1 MSRYTAA
8 PVGAAAGAL
17 QGQQISAPIVATY
30 LHSYRMEQRAFVF
43 VLTTVFQVLALA
55 QIVALAR
62 RIQPG
67 GGSGRS
73 MLSLLPIMAALAL
86 GARVPR
92 KVSVRTFDLIVL
104 AVLGGSA
111 AKLVLDAIG

>member
-1 MSRYTAA
+1 
-8 PVGAAAGAL
+8 
-17 QGQQISAPIVATY
+17 
-30 LHSYRMEQRAFVF
+30 
-43 VLTTVFQVLALA
+43 
-55 QIVALAR
+55 
-62 RIQPG
+62 
-67 GGSGRS
+67 

-92 KVSVRTFDLIVL
+92 KGSVRTFDLIVL

>member
-1 MSRYTAA
+1 LG
-8 PVGAAAGAL
+8 P
-17 QGQQISAPIVATY
+17 VATY
-30 LHSYRMEQRAFVF
+30 LHSYRMEQRAYVF
-43 VLTTVFQVLALA
+43 ALTTVFQVLAVA
-55 QIVALAR
+55 QIVALALFGVYTCR
-62 RIQPG
+62 RL
-67 GGSGRS
+67 RLS

-104 AVLGGSA
+104 AVLGASA